1 MNRQRQDQGEQ
12 KPNSHKEIYL
22 GPVGCIHARTLANRP
37 NNSCSGNLMKTRRK
51 TTAGRTTKRSSSPA
65 ACLLPVDFLSG
76 GERAGGGRRCG
87 WPLPETRQG
96 EGGWSADRSMRDCE
110 GRKRMG
116 RWRWRRRGCV
126 LARSEAGG
134 CGSGRSTG
142 RDSIDHC
149 KGRHRTTQHQ
159 GRKP

>member
-1 MNRQRQDQGEQ
+1 
-12 KPNSHKEIYL
+12 
-22 GPVGCIHARTLANRP
+22 
-37 NNSCSGNLMKTRRK
+37 MKTRRK

-87 WPLPETRQG
+87 WPVSGIVPPMSATHIRFAQIARLVVDSLFFFFNISICLSQLPETRQG